1 MIKAEAI
8 LGVVLRDGLLSNFCK
23 LRRVMFEE
31 MLVEASEWSS
41 KDMNR
46 SWALLRRMLDT
57 AHLPLANASGM
68 M

>member
-1 MIKAEAI
+1 
-8 LGVVLRDGLLSNFCK
+8 
-23 LRRVMFEE
+23 MFEE
-31 MLVEASEWSS
+31 MLVEASELSS